1 LAELTPSKPAVRI
14 GVPIALL
21 LVIALIDL
29 AAMPGEFW
37 GGDPTAWREET
48 RSIILSGQL
57 NVPVEFAERYGE
69 PGQFYVKHPVSG
81 LYYAKFGLVNSLMSL
96 PPMWVQKV
104 FDVRPGGAAATTQTI
119 ALRGYRPSLLLFNLW
134 NILLSL
140 ALAALLYVVAGWY
153 TRRLV
158 TRAFFV
164 LACLYCTAFAYYQ
177 RAQSSEIYQAVFFT
191 ACFIALMSFLRT
203 WAASWLL
210 LTWLCVGLLVFTRLT
225 YALLVPL
232 VIGLA
237 LYEVLRDRTRPGWP
251 QVPARIAIGLLLPPV
266 VIFALLGYVNHVKF
280 GSPWASGYH
289 VWKPETHLPVGRW
302 QDGVWGLLFAARFS
316 IFLYFPLLIF
326 ALIGLPRFVRA
337 RRLDA
342 IVIFAIFIV
351 FLVVVGMIP
360 TWAGEWTYG
369 PRYVLF
375 MLPVLSLPLV
385 TFVDEL
391 ILDRLNTWPARAWGI
406 VLLICLGYSTYL
418 GVQVNRLPFWSYYRE
433 KIALDVAW
441 TDTSAAY
448 FRDHHVG
455 VVADDLLR
463 HRNDLDDLPFMA
475 EMKKRVPPQF
485 FEDYRNA
492 LSEMLRT
499 GNWYWSLP
507 ADQRG

>member
-1 LAELTPSKPAVRI
+1 MPA
-14 GVPIALL
+14 ALL
-21 LVIALIDL
+21 LAVALIDF

-48 RSIILSGQL
+48 RSILLSGQL
-57 NVPVEFAERYGE
+57 NVPAEFAERYGE
-69 PGQFYVKHPVSG
+69 PGQFYVKHPTSG

-96 PPMWVQKV
+96 PPMWVQKAL
-104 FDVRPGGAAATTQTI
+104 DIRPVGAAATTQTI
-119 ALRGYRPSLLLFNLW
+119 ALRGYRPSMLLFNLW
-134 NILLSL
+134 NIVLSVTL
-140 ALAALLYVVAGWY
+140 VALLYVLAGWY
-153 TRRLV
+153 ARRLL

-177 RAQSSEIYQAVFFT
+177 RAQSSEIYQAIFFT
-191 ACFIALMSFLRT
+191 ACFICFMLFLRT
-203 WAASWLL
+203 RASHWLV
-210 LTWLCVGLLVFTRLT
+210 LTWLCVGLLVFTRLI
-225 YALLVPL
+225 YGLLVPL
-232 VIGLA
+232 VIGLV
-237 LYEVLRDRTRPGWP
+237 LYDLLLRDRARADWP
-251 QVPARIAIGLLLPPV
+251 RVPARIAIGLLFPPV
-266 VIFALLGYVNHVKF
+266 LIFALLGYVNYVKF

-289 VWKPETHLPVGRW
+289 IWKPETHLPVGRW

-326 ALIGLPRFVRA
+326 ALIGLPRFIRA
-337 RRLDA
+337 HRLDC
-342 IVIFAIFIV
+342 IVMLSIFLV
-351 FLVVVGMIP
+351 FLVVIGMIP

-375 MLPVLSLPLV
+375 MLPVLSLPFI

-391 ILDRLNTWPARAWGI
+391 ILDRRDKWSARAWAL

-418 GVQVNRLPFWSYYRE
+418 QVQVNRLPFWAYYRE

-455 VVADDLLR
+455 VIVDDLLR
-463 HRNDLDDLPFMA
+463 HRDDLDDLPFMA
-475 EMKKRVPPQF
+475 DMKKRVPPQF
-485 FEDYRNA
+485 FDDYRKA
-492 LSEMLRT
+492 LNEMLRT

-507 ADQRG
+507 SDQRG